1 MTRISTYGASQ
12 SALLDL
18 MRAQQSL
25 FQAQQE
31 LSTGKKGADLKGVGY
46 QAETIAASRGALSR
60 SHAFEEAAVRSGIRL
75 EAQNIALERLS
86 DSVGELRS
94 VMTSKNGDFIMQEV
108 TDAFYGAVNALNSQH
123 LGAYMFG
130 GTRDDAKPLTVSTL
144 ADLAALPA
152 VADAFQNNDL
162 EPTVQVDQNTTV
174 TVGRLASDIATD
186 IMASFKRIAE
196 FEAGPNG
203 PFTDPMTDAQQ
214 AFVVGELQNIVAAQ
228 DGIISVVGMNG
239 VMQTQIES
247 SQQSQKD
254 RQDFLT
260 GMISDIEDVD
270 MAEAA
275 TRFQTAQNVLDVS
288 AKTFAS
294 LTQVSLLTFLR

>member
-108 TDAFYGAVNALNSQH
+108 ADAFYGAVNALNSQH

-203 PFTDPMTDAQQ
+203 PFADPMTDAQQ

-239 VMQTQIES
+239 VMQAQIES

-275 TRFQTAQNVLDVS
+275 TRFQTAKNVLDVS

>member
-1 MTRISTYGASQ
+1 MTRISTSGATQ

-31 LSTGKKGADLKGVGY
+31 LSTGKKGNDLKGVGS
-46 QAETIAASRGALSR
+46 QAETIAASRTALSR
-60 SHAFEEAAVRSGIRL
+60 ALSFEEAAIRSGSRL
-75 EAQNIALERLS
+75 DAQNVALERLS

-94 VMTSKNGDFIMQEV
+94 AMTSKDGTFIMQEI
-108 TDAFYGAVNALNSQH
+108 TDSFYGAINALNSQH
-123 LGAYMFG
+123 LGSYMFS
-130 GTRDDAKPLTVSTL
+130 GTRDDTKPMTVSTL
-144 ADLAALPA
+144 TELAALP
-152 VADAFQNNDL
+152 VVGDAFQNSDL
-162 EPTVQVDQNTTV
+162 EPTVQIDQNTNV

-203 PFTDPMTDAQQ
+203 PFVDPMTDVQQ
-214 AFVVGELQNIVAAQ
+214 AFVIGELQNIVAAQ
-228 DGIISVVGMNG
+228 DAIISVVGMNG
-239 VMQTQIES
+239 VMQAQVES

-254 RQDFLT
+254 RQNFLI
-260 GMISDIEDVD
+260 GMIKDIEDVD
-270 MAEAA
+270 PAEAA
-275 TRFQTAQNVLDVS
+275 TRFQTAQNVLEVS

-294 LTQVSLLTFLR
+294 LTQVSLLNYLR

>member
-60 SHAFEEAAVRSGIRL
+60 SQAFEEAAVRSGIRL

-86 DSVGELRS
+86 DSVGDLRS

-203 PFTDPMTDAQQ
+203 PFADPMTDAQQ

-239 VMQTQIES
+239 VMQAQIES

>member
-60 SHAFEEAAVRSGIRL
+60 SQAFEEAAVRSGIRL

-203 PFTDPMTDAQQ
+203 PFADPMTDAQQ

-239 VMQTQIES
+239 VMQAQIES

>member
-1 MTRISTYGASQ
+1 MTRISTFGASQ

-46 QAETIAASRGALSR
+46 QAETIAASRGALAR
-60 SHAFEEAAVRSGIRL
+60 SKAFEVAAVRSGIRL
-75 EAQNIALERLS
+75 DAQNVALERLS
-86 DSVGELRS
+86 SSVGELRS
-94 VMTSKNGDFIMQEV
+94 AMTSQNGTFIMQEIS
-108 TDAFYGAVNALNSQH
+108 DAFYGAVNALNSQH
-123 LGAYMFG
+123 LGSYMFG
-130 GTRDDAKPLTVSTL
+130 GTRDDTKPMAISTM
-144 ADLAALPA
+144 AELAALPA

-162 EPTVQVDQNTTV
+162 DPTVQVDQNTTV
-174 TVGRLASDIATD
+174 TVGRRASDIATD

-203 PFTDPMTDAQQ
+203 PFADPMTETQQ
-214 AFVVGELQNIVAAQ
+214 TFIIGELQNIVAAQ

-239 VMQTQIES
+239 VMQSQIES
-247 SQQSQKD
+247 SKQSQKD

-294 LTQVSLLTFLR
+294 LTQVSLLNFLR

>member
-1 MTRISTYGASQ
+1 MTRISTFGASQ

-31 LSTGKKGADLKGVGY
+31 LSTGKKATDLKGVGY
-46 QAETIAASRGALSR
+46 QAETIAASRGALAR
-60 SHAFEEAAVRSGIRL
+60 SAAFEEAAVRSATRL
-75 EAQNIALERLS
+75 EAQDVALERLS
-86 DSVGELRS
+86 GAVGDLRS
-94 VMTSKNGDFIMQEV
+94 AMTSKDGTFMMQEIS
-108 TDAFYGAVNALNSQH
+108 DAFYGAINALNSQH
-123 LGAYMFG
+123 LGAYLFG
-130 GTRDDAKPLTVSTL
+130 GTRDDTIPMTVSSL
-144 ADLAALPA
+144 SELAALPA
-152 VADAFQNNDL
+152 AADAFQNNSL
-162 EPTVQVDQNTTV
+162 APTVQVDENTTI

-203 PFTDPMTDAQQ
+203 PFVDPMTDVQQ

-228 DGIISVVGMNG
+228 DGIIAVVGMNG
-239 VMQTQIES
+239 VAQAQIES
-247 SQQSQKD
+247 SLQGQRDQ
-254 RQDFLT
+254 QDFLT
-260 GMISDIEDVD
+260 GMIGDIEDVD

-275 TRFQTAQNVLDVS
+275 TRFQSAQNALDVS

-294 LTQVSLLTFLR
+294 LTQVSLLNFLR

>member
-1 MTRISTYGASQ
+1 MTRISTFGASQ

-25 FQAQQE
+25 FDAQQE
-31 LSTGKKGADLKGVGY
+31 LATGKKGGDLKGVGY

-60 SHAFEEAAVRSGIRL
+60 SAAFEEAAVRSGIRL
-75 EAQNIALERLS
+75 DAQNVALERLS
-86 DSVGELRS
+86 SSVGELRTA
-94 VMTSKNGDFIMQEV
+94 MTSKDGSFVMQQV
-108 TDAFYGAVNALNSQH
+108 NDAFYGAINALNSQH

-130 GTRDDAKPLTVSTL
+130 GTRDDTIPMTVSSLT
-144 ADLAALPA
+144 DLAALPT

-162 EPTVQVDQNTTV
+162 APTVQVDQNTEV
-174 TVGRLASDIATD
+174 TVGQPASDIATD

-196 FEAGPNG
+196 FDAGPNG
-203 PFTDPMTDAQQ
+203 PFADPMTDAQQ
-214 AFVVGELQNIVAAQ
+214 TFIIGELQNIVSAQ

-239 VMQTQIES
+239 VVQAQIES
-247 SQQSQKD
+247 AQQSQKD

-270 MAEAA
+270 MAAAA

-288 AKTFAS
+288 AKTFSS
-294 LTQVSLLTFLR
+294 LSQVSLLNFLR

>member
-12 SALLDL
+12 SALMDL

-60 SHAFEEAAVRSGIRL
+60 SKAFEEAALRSGIRL
-75 EAQNIALERLS
+75 DAQNVALERLS
-86 DSVGELRS
+86 ESVGELRS
-94 VMTSKNGDFIMQEV
+94 AMTSKDGTFVMQEI
-108 TDAFYGAVNALNSQH
+108 TDAFYGAINALNSQH

-130 GTRDDAKPLTVSTL
+130 GTRDDTKPMTISTL
-144 ADLAALPA
+144 AELAALPA
-152 VADAFQNNDL
+152 VGDAFQNNNL
-162 EPTVQVDQNTTV
+162 EPTVQVDQNNKI

-203 PFTDPMTDAQQ
+203 PFVDPMTDAQQ
-214 AFVVGELQNIVAAQ
+214 SFVVGELQNIVAAQ
-228 DGIISVVGMNG
+228 TGIISVVGMNG
-239 VMQTQIES
+239 VMQSQIES

-260 GMISDIEDVD
+260 SMISDIEDID
-270 MAEAA
+270 MAQAA
-275 TRFQTAQNVLDVS
+275 TNFQTAQNVLDVS
-288 AKTFAS
+288 AKTFAT
-294 LTQVSLLTFLR
+294 LTQVSLLNFLR

>member
-1 MTRISTYGASQ
+1 MTRISTFGASQ

-46 QAETIAASRGALSR
+46 QAETIAASRGALSQ
-60 SHAFEEAAVRSGIRL
+60 SKAFEEAAIRSGIRL
-75 EAQNIALERLS
+75 NAQNVALERLS
-86 DSVGELRS
+86 SSVGDLRS
-94 VMTSKNGDFIMQEV
+94 AMTSQDGGFVMQEIS
-108 TDAFYGAVNALNSQH
+108 DAFYGAINALNSQH
-123 LGAYMFG
+123 LGSYMFG
-130 GTRDDAKPLTVSTL
+130 GTRDDTKPMTISTL

-174 TVGRLASDIATD
+174 TVGRLASGIATD

-203 PFTDPMTDAQQ
+203 PFVDPMTDVQQ

-239 VMQTQIES
+239 VMQSQIES
-247 SQQSQKD
+247 SKQSQKD

-275 TRFQTAQNVLDVS
+275 TKFQTAQNVLDVS

-294 LTQVSLLTFLR
+294 LTQVSLLNFLR

>member
-60 SHAFEEAAVRSGIRL
+60 SKAFEEAAVRSGIRL
-75 EAQNIALERLS
+75 DAQNVALERLS

-94 VMTSKNGDFIMQEV
+94 AMTSKNGAFIMQEV

-152 VADAFQNNDL
+152 AADAFQNNDL
-162 EPTVQVDQNTTV
+162 EPTVQVDQNSTV

-239 VMQTQIES
+239 VMQAQIES

-294 LTQVSLLTFLR
+294 LTQVSLLNFLR

>member
-60 SHAFEEAAVRSGIRL
+60 SQAFEEAAVRSGIRL

-130 GTRDDAKPLTVSTL
+130 GTRDDTKPLTVSTL

-203 PFTDPMTDAQQ
+203 PFADPMTDAQQ

-239 VMQTQIES
+239 VMQAQIES

>member
-1 MTRISTYGASQ
+1 MTRISTFGASQ

-60 SHAFEEAAVRSGIRL
+60 SKAFEEAAVRSGIRL
-75 EAQNIALERLS
+75 EAQNVALERLS
-86 DSVGELRS
+86 GSVGDLRS
-94 VMTSKNGDFIMQEV
+94 AMTSKDGTFVMQEI
-108 TDAFYGAVNALNSQH
+108 TDAFYGAINALNSQH

-130 GTRDDAKPLTVSTL
+130 GTRDDAKPMTVSTL
-144 ADLAALPA
+144 ADLAALP
-152 VADAFQNNDL
+152 VVGDAFQNNDL
-162 EPTVQVDQNTTV
+162 EPTVQVDENTTI

-203 PFTDPMTDAQQ
+203 PFVDPMTDVQQ
-214 AFVVGELQNIVAAQ
+214 AFVVGELQNIVTAQ
-228 DGIISVVGMNG
+228 SGIISVVGMNG
-239 VMQTQIES
+239 VMQSQIES

-254 RQDFLT
+254 RQDFLV

-294 LTQVSLLTFLR
+294 LTQVSLLNFLR

>member
-130 GTRDDAKPLTVSTL
+130 GTRDDTKPLTVSTL

-203 PFTDPMTDAQQ
+203 PFADPMTDAQQ

-239 VMQTQIES
+239 VMQAQIES